1 MGEDHQQQQQN
12 NPPQQKPK
20 RRTTRKM
27 GFDVPPPGFVG
38 PYDSLGRPIAPEP
51 VMSTSDLNSSAPGP
65 MTTAA
70 AAKASRAMGLPA
82 GLASDP
88 TAQQAVIGL
97 NPSRAAALQSPE
109 MLATRHAR
117 RLYIGS
123 LPANQT
129 DQSVAR
135 FFADCLRAIGG
146 LASDLGSPI
155 LSVYN
160 NPEKRYA
167 FVEFRSV
174 HEASN
179 ALGLFGAVFDG
190 TTIRVH
196 RPNDYDR
203 AVASTL
209 GPTDPDPDLRYAAI
223 GLVPSIRGPRRPRSD
238 DGAGGESVG
247 SGLPPPAQPPQSQP
261 QPQAAPGPERITV
274 SGLPPYL
281 TVEQARELL
290 ATYGDLAHFTL
301 VTDPITGESRGI
313 GFAAFE
319 NPEDTDE
326 AVTALHGMRM
336 GDSTISVA
344 RAADVAAAV
353 TKRHEEARAAAQ
365 AAAMGFG
372 RGGGGG
378 ALPPP
383 PPLPPGGLPPPPP
396 LPPGGLPPPPPGPP
410 PGPPPTRVLVLDH
423 AVTDSELAD
432 DEEYADICEDMRDE
446 CGKFGRVDRVS
457 IPRSGARGAGLVFV
471 VFADAG
477 SAAAARAAL
486 HGRRF
491 GGRAVEASF
500 MDPAAL
506 ERGELPEKS

>member
-1 MGEDHQQQQQN
+1 
-12 NPPQQKPK
+12 
-20 RRTTRKM
+20 M
-27 GFDVPPPGFVG
+27 GFDVPPPGFSG

-51 VMSTSDLNSSAPGP
+51 SSLLSSSSDINNPHGGGGP
-65 MTTAA
+65 TTTAA

-82 GLASDP
+82 GLAADP
-88 TAQQAVIGL
+88 AAQQAVIAL

-129 DQSVAR
+129 DVSVAK
-135 FFADCLRAIGG
+135 FFSDCLLAIGG
-146 LASDLGSPI
+146 LSSDRGSPV

-160 NPEKRYA
+160 NPDKRYA

-174 HEASN
+174 DEASN

-190 TTIRVH
+190 TPIRVH

-203 AVASTL
+203 AVAATL
-209 GPTDPDPDLRYAAI
+209 GRTDPDPNLNYAAI
-223 GLVPSIRGPRRPRSD
+223 GLVPSLRAPKKPRSD
-238 DGAGGESVG
+238 DGGGIGGGGGGDNSL
-247 SGLPPPAQPPQSQP
+247 LPPPPPQQQQP
-261 QPQAAPGPERITV
+261 QQAPQPPGPERITV
-274 SGLPPYL
+274 SGLPSYL

-290 ATYGDLAHFTL
+290 ATYGDLASFTL
-301 VTDPITGESRGI
+301 VTDPTTGESRGI

-326 AVTALHGMRM
+326 AVAALHGMRM
-336 GDSTISVA
+336 GDATISVA

-353 TKRHEEARAAAQ
+353 TRRHEEARAAAQ
-365 AAAMGFG
+365 AAAAAAAATGF
-372 RGGGGG
+372 GGGGSG
-378 ALPPP
+378 GLLPPPP

-423 AVTDSELAD
+423 AVTEGELAD
-432 DEEYADICEDMRDE
+432 DEEYADICEDMREE
-446 CGKFGRVDRVS
+446 CGKFGRVERVA
-457 IPRSGARGAGLVFV
+457 IPRGGGGVAGVGLVFV

-500 MDPAAL
+500 MDPGAF
-506 ERGELPEKS
+506 ERGELPQKTS

>member
-1 MGEDHQQQQQN
+1 
-12 NPPQQKPK
+12 
-20 RRTTRKM
+20 M
-27 GFDVPPPGFVG
+27 GFDVPPPGFAG
-38 PYDSLGRPIAPEP
+38 PYDASGRPIAPEP
-51 VMSTSDLNSSAPGP
+51 TPSGAAEGNNNAGGGP
-65 MTTAA
+65 TTTAA

-82 GLASDP
+82 GLAADP
-88 TAQQAVIGL
+88 QAQQAVIGL

-123 LPANQT
+123 LPPNQT
-129 DQSVAR
+129 DVSVAK
-135 FFADCLRAIGG
+135 FFADCLLAIGG
-146 LASDLGSPI
+146 LKSEVGSPI

-174 HEASN
+174 DEASN
-179 ALGLFGAVFDG
+179 ALGLFGAVFEG
-190 TTIRVH
+190 TPIRIH

-203 AVASTL
+203 SVASSL
-209 GPTDPDPDLRYAAI
+209 GRTDPDPDLNYAAI
-223 GLVPSIRGPRRPRSD
+223 GLVPSIRGPKKQQQRSD
-238 DGAGGESVG
+238 DGEGVGGLG
-247 SGLPPPAQPPQSQP
+247 FPPPPPPPQQ
-261 QPQAAPGPERITV
+261 QQQQQAPGPERITV

-290 ATYGDLAHFTL
+290 ETYGDLAHFTL
-301 VTDPITGESRGI
+301 VTDPLTGESRGI

-336 GDSTISVA
+336 GDCTISVA

-365 AAAMGFG
+365 AAAIGF
-372 RGGGGG
+372 GGGGM

-396 LPPGGLPPPPPGPP
+396 LPPGRLPPPPPGGAP
-410 PGPPPTRVLVLDH
+410 PGPPPTRVLILNH

-432 DEEYADICEDMRDE
+432 DDEYADICEDMRDE
-446 CGKFGRVDRVS
+446 CGKFGKVEKVS
-457 IPRSGARGAGLVFV
+457 IPRSGSGGGAAVAGVGLVFV
-471 VFADAG
+471 VFGDAG

-500 MDPAAL
+500 MDPGAF

>member
-1 MGEDHQQQQQN
+1 
-12 NPPQQKPK
+12 
-20 RRTTRKM
+20 M
-27 GFDVPPPGFVG
+27 GFDVAPPGFAG
-38 PYDSLGRPIAPEP
+38 PFDSLGRPVAPEP
-51 VMSTSDLNSSAPGP
+51 SAPDPDQPRGP
-65 MTTAA
+65 GGGAGGPTTTAA

-88 TAQQAVIGL
+88 AAQQAVIAL

-117 RLYIGS
+117 RLYVGS
-123 LPANQT
+123 LPAGQT
-129 DQSVAR
+129 DVSVAR
-135 FFADCLRAIGG
+135 FFADCLLAIGG
-146 LASDLGSPI
+146 LSSERGSPV
-155 LSVYN
+155 LSVYT
-160 NPEKRYA
+160 NPDKRYA

-174 HEASN
+174 DEASN
-179 ALGLFGAVFDG
+179 ALGLFGAAFDG
-190 TTIRVH
+190 TPIRVH
-196 RPNDYDR
+196 RPNDFDR
-203 AVASTL
+203 AAAAGL
-209 GPTDPDPDLRYAAI
+209 GRTDPDPGLNYAAI

-238 DGAGGESVG
+238 DGAAAAAAGGLGGAAGEG
-247 SGLPPPAQPPQSQP
+247 GLPPPPPPPRPQQQQQQQQQ
-261 QPQAAPGPERITV
+261 QPQAPPGPERITV
-274 SGLPPYL
+274 SGLPSYL

-290 ATYGDLAHFTL
+290 ETYGDLAHFTL
-301 VTDPITGESRGI
+301 VTDPTTGESRGI

-319 NPEDTDE
+319 NPEDTGE
-326 AVTALHGMRM
+326 AVAALHGMRM

-372 RGGGGG
+372 GGGGG
-378 ALPPP
+378 GGGHAALLPPP

-396 LPPGGLPPPPPGPP
+396 MPPGGLPPPPPPP

-423 AVTDSELAD
+423 AVTEGELAD
-432 DEEYADICEDMRDE
+432 DEEYADICDDMREE
-446 CGKFGRVDRVS
+446 CGKFGRVERVS
-457 IPRSGARGAGLVFV
+457 VPRGAAARGAGLVFV
-471 VFADAG
+471 AFADEG

-500 MDPAAL
+500 MDPGAF